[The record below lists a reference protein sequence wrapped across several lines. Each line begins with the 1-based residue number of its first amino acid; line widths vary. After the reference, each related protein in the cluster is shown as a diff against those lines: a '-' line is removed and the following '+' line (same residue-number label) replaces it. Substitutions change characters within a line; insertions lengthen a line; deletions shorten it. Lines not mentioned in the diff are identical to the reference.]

1 VAKDPSQVVGE
12 RLRDARLARGWSTR
26 DLAQAGAIAL
36 NTVSLIERGKVS
48 PTVSTL
54 QKLASA
60 LEVSLSF
67 FVEESEGRRVLFLRP
82 GQRRQARGVGVTLEN
97 LGAGLPGQTMEPLL
111 LTIDPEASSGPES
124 IVHGGHE
131 LVFCLAGQ
139 IEYRVG
145 DEVFAMCPGDSLFFE
160 ANLPHGWR
168 NTSPEAARLLLV
180 VQSESGQRPGE
191 R

>member
-1 VAKDPSQVVGE
+1 MAKDPSQVVGE

-54 QKLASA
+54 QKLAAA
-60 LEVSLSF
+60 LEVPLSF
-67 FVEESEGRRVLFLRP
+67 FVEEHEGQRAVFLKP
-82 GQRRQARGVGVTLEN
+82 GERRQARGVGVILET

-111 LTIDPEASSGPES
+111 LAIEPGASSGPDP
-124 IVHGGHE
+124 IVHGGQE
-131 LVFCLAGQ
+131 LVFCLAGS

-145 DEVFAMCPGDSLFFE
+145 DEVFAMGPEDSLFF
-160 ANLPHGWR
+160 AAGLPHGWR
-168 NTSPEAARLLLV
+168 NVSQGVARLLLV
-180 VQSESGQRPGE
+180 VQSESRATAS
-191 R
+191 

>member
-1 VAKDPSQVVGE
+1 MARDPSQVVGE

-54 QKLASA
+54 QKLAAA
-60 LEVSLSF
+60 LEVPLSF
-67 FVEESEGRRVLFLRP
+67 FVEESGGRRVVFAKP
-82 GQRRQARGVGVTLEN
+82 GDRRRARGVGVTLEN
-97 LGAGLPGQTMEPLL
+97 LGTGLPGQTMEPLL
-111 LTIDPEASSGPES
+111 LAIDPGASSGPEP
-124 IVHGGHE
+124 IVHAGQE

-145 DEVFAMCPGDSLFFE
+145 DEVFAMGPEDSLFFE
-160 ANLPHGWR
+160 AHQPHGWH
-168 NTSPEAARLLLV
+168 NASQEVSRLLLI
-180 VQSESGQRPGE
+180 VQAESRAAA